1 VSEALPRYFIR
12 RMREED
18 LGEVRAIEVLSFPNP
33 WSESTFRGEI
43 QNAPISRPL
52 VVIRRPEERVV
63 GYIIYWHIGEDVQIN
78 NVAVHPDVRGKG
90 VGEALLRFVIEKV
103 RDKGATFISLEVRMS
118 NAAAQALYR
127 KLGFDVL
134 GVRKNYYTNP
144 DEHALLMGLMLDQ

>member
-1 VSEALPRYFIR
+1 MSEALPRYFIR

>member
-118 NAAAQALYR
+118 NTAAQALYR